1 MFPSHDRWV
10 FMFGH
15 YLGYVQYISRIF
27 RQEYGIS
34 YRDFYE
40 NILTYMEKNP
50 KSFIG
55 SELKKTVDSLEGVM
69 RCEAPWGRILEDVRE
84 NYAWDFE
91 EATAMRINQNKD
103 KFYSEITEIIEKN
116 YNVPTEVTQELIK
129 FQKDAIIDPTT
140 NYPIK
145 RLMKYNF
152 YDVLK
157 NKDPIKKKN
166 TTLEFFSIISVI
178 SE

>member
-1 MFPSHDRWV
+1 M
-10 FMFGH
+10 
-15 YLGYVQYISRIF
+15 
-27 RQEYGIS
+27 
-34 YRDFYE
+34 
-40 NILTYMEKNP
+40 
-50 KSFIG
+50 
-55 SELKKTVDSLEGVM
+55 
-69 RCEAPWGRILEDVRE
+69 RE

-103 KFYSEITEIIEKN
+103 KFYPEITEIIEKN

-166 TTLEFFSIISVI
+166 TTLEFSGKNFNSDYYTWGTEILWWGRRVAACKAKIKTISKKSTKEKFENSVMYV
-178 SE
+178 